1 MEERNDAAIVNI
13 DQSNVPISKD
23 ESDIGKGSNVKLRTD
38 SEMTSNILFGLNV
51 PRATP
56 TLALASVAQKIVDD
70 ISIHMKTNDAS
81 SKSNPTRLD
90 KKRLQYAEK
99 MLRDACMELYRGLNL
114 LKSFRLGALTLIS
127 LDNQHYCYLHNILI
141 KCIDLVAP

>member
-1 MEERNDAAIVNI
+1 MEERNDAVIVNI

-23 ESDIGKGSNVKLRTD
+23 ASDIGKVSKVKLGTD

-70 ISIHMKTNDAS
+70 VSNHMKTNDATS
-81 SKSNPTRLD
+81 RSNPTRLD
-90 KKRLQYAEK
+90 RKRLQYAEK

-114 LKSFRLGALTLIS
+114 LKSFRLGALTRID
-127 LDNQHYCYLHNILI
+127 LDNQCHYSLHNILI